1 MCVLSHHFMR
11 YSLVFSRCININQS
25 ILMPIFCPSQGQS
38 LVGFKNGP
46 TFAKSDTMQCQ
57 IEITSWKIFLTE
69 NLLVFKKFTN
79 TFSTNPNELAKL
91 NPCQNSKADIIH
103 RRILFHNCFFSQIVF
118 IMDILEFWVDVIFCK
133 HFWWQTYLKFTQFCF
148 CEYFLKIF
156 VWRVM
161 TFDML
166 LERLW

>member
-1 MCVLSHHFMR
+1 MFDSQIICQILFPDIYFVLSHHFMR

-91 NPCQNSKADIIH
+91 NPCQNSKADIILD
-103 RRILFHNCFFSQIVF
+103 RRILFHNCFSHK
-118 IMDILEFWVDVIFCK
+118 LCS
-133 HFWWQTYLKFTQFCF
+133 
-148 CEYFLKIF
+148 
-156 VWRVM
+156 
-161 TFDML
+161 
-166 LERLW
+166 